1 MTDTFI
7 INAGSDL
14 AVQFAWPDG
23 NGGGADLT
31 GYTIEAI
38 DVHPSLASALSV
50 SIADPASG
58 LIALAVTWSDQIPRG
73 RVAHFRLRL
82 TSGQRVTTNL
92 LWLQVE

>member
-7 INAGSDL
+7 FNAGSDL

-23 NGGGADLT
+23 NGGAADLT

-38 DVHPSLASALSV
+38 DVHPALT
-50 SIADPASG
+50 D
-58 LIALAVTWSDQIPRG
+58 ALAVAIDDAAAGLISIAITWSDQIPRG